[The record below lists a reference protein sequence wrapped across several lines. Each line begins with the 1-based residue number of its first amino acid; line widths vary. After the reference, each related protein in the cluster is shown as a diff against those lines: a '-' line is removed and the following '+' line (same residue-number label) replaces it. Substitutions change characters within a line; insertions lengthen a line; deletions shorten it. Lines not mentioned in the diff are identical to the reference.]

1 MQPAPT
7 PQRTDSRIEQ
17 YATDPDY
24 RAKIKQRNR
33 EYYANR
39 TGAAYRN
46 IDVGGIES
54 LGMPRYVPAANAEVL
69 TFSVKEVAEVLDGYN
84 PPSVFRLIREGRLP
98 AMATE
103 AMDVANTRGG
113 GTRNVAVRVYLVE
126 EMRII
131 ASILAA
137 HFRDTK
143 YYRNDHEAT
152 RELLFSSIAQHR
164 GE

>member
-7 PQRTDSRIEQ
+7 PQRTDNRIEL
-17 YATDPDY
+17 YANDPEY

-33 EYYANR
+33 EYYATR
-39 TGAAYRN
+39 TGTAYRN
-46 IDVGGIES
+46 IDVGGIEA
-54 LGMPRYVPAANAEVL
+54 LGVKRHVPEADREVL

-98 AMATE
+98 AMTTE
-103 AMDVANTRGG
+103 ALDVANTRGG
-113 GTRNVAVRVYLVE
+113 GTRHVFVRVYLLE

-152 RELLFSSIAQHR
+152 RDLLFSSIAQHR